1 MKLNE
6 KIFYLRKKEGYSQEA
21 LAEKLGVSRQ
31 AVSKWENGDADP
43 EISKLKLMADVF
55 GVTTDWLLSDKGIET
70 KSRASS
76 HPQPSTASSMPSW
89 VENLPSI
96 MGKMIKRYGW
106 IVGVYVA
113 FSGAAIA
120 GLGFLARFMTKSMFG
135 LFGSPGDDLF
145 GQDPVF
151 IEFATRNPVS
161 VMGSVFILIGSVLF
175 ISGILIAV
183 ALKRYAQRENQEKQ

>member
-1 MKLNE
+1 
-6 KIFYLRKKEGYSQEA
+6 
-21 LAEKLGVSRQ
+21 
-31 AVSKWENGDADP
+31 
-43 EISKLKLMADVF
+43 MADLF
-55 GVTTDWLLSDKGIET
+55 GVTTDWLLSDNGIEVKRST
-70 KSRASS
+70 SS
-76 HPQPSTASSMPSW
+76 SPQPSAASSMPSW

-96 MGKMIKRYGW
+96 MTKMIKRYGW
-106 IVGVYVA
+106 IVGLYVA

-120 GLGFLARFMTKSMFG
+120 GLGFLARFMTKRMFG

-183 ALKRYAQRENQEKQ
+183 ALKKYAQKENHEKQ

>member
-1 MKLNE
+1 M
-6 KIFYLRKKEGYSQEA
+6 
-21 LAEKLGVSRQ
+21 
-31 AVSKWENGDADP
+31 SKWENGDADP
-43 EISKLKLMADVF
+43 EISKLKLMADLF
-55 GVTTDWLLSDKGIET
+55 EVTTDWLLSDKGIEL
-70 KSRASS
+70 KSSTSS

-89 VENLPSI
+89 VENLPSV

-120 GLGFLARFMTKSMFG
+120 GLGFLARFMTKRMFG

-161 VMGSVFILIGSVLF
+161 VMGTVFILIGSVLF

>member
-1 MKLNE
+1 M
-6 KIFYLRKKEGYSQEA
+6 
-21 LAEKLGVSRQ
+21 
-31 AVSKWENGDADP
+31 SKWENGDADP
-43 EISKLKLMADVF
+43 EISKLKLMADLF
-55 GVTTDWLLSDKGIET
+55 EVTTDWFLSDKGIEV
-70 KSRASS
+70 KSSTSS
-76 HPQPSTASSMPSW
+76 SSQPSAASSMPSW

-96 MGKMIKRYGW
+96 MGKMIKRNGW
-106 IVGVYVA
+106 IVGVYMA

-161 VMGSVFILIGSVLF
+161 IMGSVFIFIGSILF
-175 ISGILIAV
+175 IAGILIAV
-183 ALKRYAQRENQEKQ
+183 ALKKYAQRENQEKQ